1 MHDAGING
9 KLWRQIQAMHK
20 GLTRRVMH
28 PLGLTEPFDVERG
41 VAQGAVESP

>member
-9 KLWRQIQAMHK
+9 KLWRQLQKMHN

-28 PLGLTEPFDVERG
+28 PLGFTDPFDVLRG
-41 VAQGAVESP
+41 VAQGAVE